1 MTPALIGK
9 KIGMTQVFD
18 EAGASHPVTVVQ
30 AGPCVVLQIK
40 TPETD
45 GYHAVQI
52 GFEDVKPS
60 RAGKPA
66 SGHAAKANTHAKR
79 VVREV
84 RLAAASEA
92 TAGATLTVG
101 QFEQVSHVDVI
112 GISKGKGFAGVMKR
126 HHFGGQ
132 PASRG
137 TERKHR
143 SPGSIGSYG
152 TDRGHGGDIKK
163 GKKMA
168 GHMGAVRITSRNHSL
183 VGIDAENN
191 LLLIQGSVPGPS
203 GSYVY
208 IRKSV
213 TARVK
218 AKA

>member
-1 MTPALIGK
+1 
-9 KIGMTQVFD
+9 MTQVFD
-18 EAGASHPVTVVQ
+18 EAGAVHPVTVVQ

-40 TPETD
+40 TPEND

-52 GFEDVKPS
+52 GFEDCKPS

-66 SGHAAKANTHAKR
+66 NGHAAKANTKAKR
-79 VVREV
+79 VVREI
-84 RLAAASEA
+84 RLAGP
-92 TAGATLTVG
+92 TDLTIG
-101 QFEQVSHVDVI
+101 QTVTVSVFEQIAYVDVI
-112 GISKGKGFAGVMKR
+112 GTSKGKGFQGVMKR
-126 HHFGGQ
+126 YHFGGQ

-183 VGIDAENN
+183 VGVDPDNN
-191 LLLIQGSVPGPS
+191 LLLIQGSVPGAS
-203 GSYVY
+203 GSYVF

>member
-1 MTPALIGK
+1 MTPTLIGK

-18 EAGASHPVTVVQ
+18 AAGAVHPVTVVQ

-40 TPETD
+40 TPEKD

-52 GFEDVKPS
+52 GFEDLKAS

-66 SGHAAKANTHAKR
+66 AGHAAKANTKAKR

-84 RLAAASEA
+84 RLDGPTDL
-92 TAGATLTVG
+92 TAGQIVNVSI
-101 QFEQVSHVDVI
+101 FEQIAAVDVI
-112 GISKGKGFAGVMKR
+112 GTSKGKGFQGVMKR

-132 PASRG
+132 CSSHG

-143 SPGSIGSYG
+143 APGSIGSFG

-168 GHMGAVRITSRNHSL
+168 GHMGATRITSRNHSL
-183 VGIDAENN
+183 VGVDAENN

-203 GSYVY
+203 GSYVFV
-208 IRKSV
+208 RKSV